1 MDPDQKE
8 LLIGLIGSTYGDM
21 KRIDDSI
28 VGSSTTL
35 TRRSDQVKTELTN
48 MLKGIVPKADVPA
61 LQLIQQQQQQ
71 LQQQEQQ
78 MRQMQMQSP
87 APPEGAV
94 NLPFIVPVQE
104 IVPVNDT
111 SQLEFD
117 LNKATRYEDIVDSLD
132 RIVRRIDNLEI
143 MLSNI
148 NEKLDNLTK
157 NGSTLLKNKKKIPG
171 IVESSDYN
179 QE

>member
-1 MDPDQKE
+1 MEPDHKD

-78 MRQMQMQSP
+78 MRQMQMQAP

-94 NLPFIVPVQE
+94 NLPFIVPVQ
-104 IVPVNDT
+104 VTLPVNDD

-117 LNKATRYEDIVDSLD
+117 LNKATRYEDIVDYLD

>member
-1 MDPDQKE
+1 MEPDHKE

>member
-1 MDPDQKE
+1 MEPDHKE

-61 LQLIQQQQQQ
+61 LQLIQQQQQ

-78 MRQMQMQSP
+78 MRQMQMQPP

>member
-1 MDPDQKE
+1 MEPDHKE

-61 LQLIQQQQQQ
+61 LQLIQQQQ

-157 NGSTLLKNKKKIPG
+157 NGSTVLKNKKKIPG

>member
-1 MDPDQKE
+1 MEPDHKE
-8 LLIGLIGSTYGDM
+8 LLIGLIGSTYGDL

-78 MRQMQMQSP
+78 MRQMQPP

>member
-1 MDPDQKE
+1 MEPDHKE

-78 MRQMQMQSP
+78 MRQMQMQPP

-157 NGSTLLKNKKKIPG
+157 NGSTVLKNKKKIPG

>member
-1 MDPDQKE
+1 MEPDHKE

-78 MRQMQMQSP
+78 MRQMQMQPP

-111 SQLEFD
+111 SQLELD

-157 NGSTLLKNKKKIPG
+157 NGSTVLKNKKKIPG

>member
-1 MDPDQKE
+1 MEPDHKD

-78 MRQMQMQSP
+78 MRQMQMQAP

-94 NLPFIVPVQE
+94 NLPFIVPVQ
-104 IVPVNDT
+104 VTLPVNDD

>member
-1 MDPDQKE
+1 MEPDHKE

-78 MRQMQMQSP
+78 MRQMQMQPP

-94 NLPFIVPVQE
+94 NLPFIVTVQE
-104 IVPVNDT
+104 MIPVNDT

-143 MLSNI
+143 MLYNI

>member
-1 MDPDQKE
+1 
-8 LLIGLIGSTYGDM
+8 M

-71 LQQQEQQ
+71 QQQQLQQQEQQ
-78 MRQMQMQSP
+78 MRQMQMQPP

-94 NLPFIVPVQE
+94 NLQFIVPVQE

>member
-1 MDPDQKE
+1 MEPDHKE

-61 LQLIQQQQQQ
+61 LQLIQQQQQ
-71 LQQQEQQ
+71 EQQ
-78 MRQMQMQSP
+78 MRQMQMQPP

-104 IVPVNDT
+104 MVPVNDT

-148 NEKLDNLTK
+148 NDKLDNLTK
-157 NGSTLLKNKKKIPG
+157 NGSTVLKNKKKIPG

>member
-1 MDPDQKE
+1 MEPDHKE

-78 MRQMQMQSP
+78 MRQMQPP